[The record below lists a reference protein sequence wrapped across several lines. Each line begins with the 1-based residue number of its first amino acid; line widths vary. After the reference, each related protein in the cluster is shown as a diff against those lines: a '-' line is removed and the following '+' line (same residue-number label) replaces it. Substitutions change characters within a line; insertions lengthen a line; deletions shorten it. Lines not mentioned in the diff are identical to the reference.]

1 MWMSRPSNLKTVVNL
16 APQRRWALAAMDSNT
31 GWASVGELEITR
43 RISLVAVCCSNES
56 ARAFSSRRS
65 PASCLRSAVSRLS
78 NFSSASTL
86 ASSAAFVTCVMDTLL
101 PQGAGPGAVS
111 SRQRPHLRLRLLHP
125 VRHLHL
131 VVHRR
136 RGGEMLTRVIPLV
149 CPPVELAEADVAVGK
164 ERAHPELLG
173 ERQGCTVVALR
184 VSTVEGTGMS
194 GDLAEEVEG
203 PGFVAALPALS
214 CKAEGPAGKGD
225 RVVESVREQARLA
238 HLRDDR
244 CLEGLK
250 GFLAFLQQG
259 KTLGQTTRQ
268 RVDGPQEPCGDR

>member
-43 RISLVAVCCSNES
+43 RISLVAVCCSSES
-56 ARAFSSRRS
+56 ARA
-65 PASCLRSAVSRLS
+65 
-78 NFSSASTL
+78 FSSASTL

-101 PQGAGPGAVS
+101 RQGAGPGAVS

>member
-1 MWMSRPSNLKTVVNL
+1 MSAPSNLNTVPNVASQSRVALRTMARKTGL
-16 APQRRWALAAMDSNT
+16 TSLGEAL
-31 GWASVGELEITR
+31 ITR
-43 RISLVAVCCSNES
+43 RISLVAVCCSSES
-56 ARAFSSRRS
+56 ARAFSSRLRS

-78 NFSSASTL
+78 DFSSASTL

-101 PQGAGPGAVS
+101 RQGAAPGAVS

-173 ERQGCTVVALR
+173 ERQGCTV
-184 VSTVEGTGMS
+184 
-194 GDLAEEVEG
+194 
-203 PGFVAALPALS
+203 
-214 CKAEGPAGKGD
+214 
-225 RVVESVREQARLA
+225 
-238 HLRDDR
+238 
-244 CLEGLK
+244 
-250 GFLAFLQQG
+250 
-259 KTLGQTTRQ
+259 
-268 RVDGPQEPCGDR
+268 